1 MTGPVQAI
9 DAVET
14 PPFEPTEEQRRLV
27 RAMAGFGLPQENI
40 AVLID
45 VDMDMLR
52 ARFRHELD
60 RGAAEGIAKVAQT
73 LFQMATV
80 DKNVSAV
87 IFWMKA
93 RAGWREKVAVNGED
107 GSQIVFDVI
116 RYVGEA
122 SPGPSKPTIV
132 IPHDG

>member
-9 DAVET
+9 DAVKT
-14 PPFEPTEEQRRLV
+14 PPFEPTEEQRRIV

-45 VDMDMLR
+45 VDTEMLR
-52 ARFRHELD
+52 ARFQHELD
-60 RGAAEGIAKVAQT
+60 RGAAEGTARVAQT

-93 RAGWREKVAVNGED
+93 RAGWREKVAVSGED
-107 GSQIVFDVI
+107 GSQIVFNVI
-116 RYVGEA
+116 SYVSEA
-122 SPGPSKPTIV
+122 SPGPSKPTIA
-132 IPHDG
+132 IPNDG